1 MLDTLINNGNNS
13 KNESFKLKGVINME
27 TMGNIN
33 KRNNFQNNINHEII
47 KISTGDDDLLDMD
60 FEQIILFD
68 KRIYL
73 T

>member
-1 MLDTLINNGNNS
+1 
-13 KNESFKLKGVINME
+13 ME

-33 KRNNFQNNINHEII
+33 KRNNFQKNIINEII

-68 KRIYL
+68 KRIYFK
-73 T
+73 